1 MSLGIITVVPL
12 VVLGRLGVK
21 SSPES
26 SGDEGM
32 RSISG
37 TGVEGKCEVE
47 ELLNQPLLT
56 GKKRKIAN
64 LGVVTWFKDSEKV
77 LIQYK
82 W

>member
-12 VVLGRLGVK
+12 VVLARLEVK

-26 SGDEGM
+26 AGEMGM

-47 ELLNQPLLT
+47 ECASQNLLDCCCLESFFCT
-56 GKKRKIAN
+56 
-64 LGVVTWFKDSEKV
+64 
-77 LIQYK
+77 
-82 W
+82 